1 MAEKALLTVKHLT
14 KKFGGLTAVNN
25 CSFEVKKNEILGM
38 IGPNGSG
45 KTTIVNL
52 ITNFLKCD
60 AGDIY
65 FKNERINHLK
75 SHQIIRMGIGRTF
88 QICRIFG
95 NLTVFENMVITEAEE
110 KKVHEL
116 LEFVGL
122 TRLKNEY
129 AKNISYGQ
137 QKLLELAQVLT
148 LDPELVLLDEPVG
161 GIHPEMVKKIF
172 AWIQELNDQG
182 KTFLI
187 IEHNIKFVTKICQRI
202 IALVQGKIIA
212 DDVPEKVQQNKRV
225 LQAYLGG

>member
-14 KKFGGLTAVNN
+14 KKFGGLTAVNS
-25 CSFEVKKNEILGM
+25 CSFEIKKNEILGM

-52 ITNFLKCD
+52 ITNFLKSD
-60 AGDIY
+60 GGDIY

-75 SHQIIRMGIGRTF
+75 PHQIIRMGIGRTF

-95 NLTVFENMVITEAEE
+95 NLTVFENMAITRAEE
-110 KKVHEL
+110 KKIHEL

-148 LDPELVLLDEPVG
+148 LDPELLLLDEPVG
-161 GIHPEMVKKIF
+161 GIHPEMINKIF
-172 AWIQELNDQG
+172 AWIKELNDQG
-182 KTFLI
+182 KALLI
-187 IEHNIKFVTKICQRI
+187 IEHNIKFVTGICHRI
-202 IALVQGKIIA
+202 IALDQGRIIA
-212 DDVPEKVQQNKRV
+212 DDAPEKVQQNKRV